1 MPNLGPAELI
11 IIALVILLLF
21 GWKRLPDAARSLGRS
36 ARVFKSEVNEM
47 KQEDEARARLD
58 ASRQAPVT
66 PTPARPD
73 YDELGRPIAQPIERP
88 TERFVDPTAD
98 PVIDRNPANGNAI
111 LRDNSPRTDNQSGSY

>member
-47 KQEDEARARLD
+47 KHEDEARARLD
-58 ASRQAPVT
+58 AQTATPPATPV
-66 PTPARPD
+66 RPD